1 MRILDTPSNRQ
12 MALVFRSEKNPI
24 TVPLHRYVRSRNQP
38 QHLKHQH
45 CSIFVNHI
53 SSMKYLVLENFGSHL
68 CACQPSSAQHSHNR
82 EDSELI
88 SWLAACIEM
97 GWNPRPTYQQSFLER
112 ENRTSEI
119 SSLG

>member
-1 MRILDTPSNRQ
+1 MVLDTPSNRQ
-12 MALVFRSEKNPI
+12 MALGFRGEKNPI
-24 TVPLHRYVRSRNQP
+24 ILSLHRCVRSRNQP

-53 SSMKYLVLENFGSHL
+53 SSMKYLMLENFGSHL
-68 CACQPSSAQHSHNR
+68 RACQPNSPQHSHNR

-88 SWLAACIEM
+88 SWLAAHIEM
-97 GWNPRPTYQQSFLER
+97 CWNPSPKYQQSFLER
-112 ENRTSEI
+112 ENRAPEI